1 MSFRITPHRQFQ
13 IGQQRARSQAGR
25 TGTLR
30 DQISS
35 GQRVHR
41 PSDDP
46 HAQRLILSSQ
56 STASHFESQS
66 VAINDV
72 RAVLNEAHAQI
83 RSAQQL
89 TVNARDVGLQ
99 VREVNDQSEAN
110 IFALELDGILNT
122 LESIANSRHDSR
134 YLFSG
139 STLETR
145 PYTDINTSTDYQGV
159 ADSGSVQI
167 GGAGHIKTFYSG
179 LEVFTTGQAGLT
191 AVRGTTGAA
200 GGPGTASGHG
210 TSELRVS
217 HLLTTFAPGS
227 GIQAGSSSADGD
239 TIIGP
244 AGTHT
249 LEITDTSGTGA
260 SGTISFNG
268 SEPIAFTNGDTNLK
282 LTGPRGEITFVDT
295 SSITAGFSGTVDITA
310 TGTMS
315 LNEGLSTVTTD
326 FSANQTLVDQN
337 GNVRH
342 IDSSGITQTGVDTV
356 QLEGNSDLFE
366 TLRSMRDDLLN
377 YENFSAVEWDAIVTE
392 YLGQT
397 EAMND
402 HLLDVVG
409 EQSVDLQTLDR
420 LQDRGEDL
428 QLEAE
433 IRLGELQGTDFAT
446 AVLQLQEEQN
456 LTEYTFATLSG
467 VFQVSVLDFLR

>member
-1 MSFRITPHRQFQ
+1 MSFRITPHRQFE
-13 IGQQRARSQAGR
+13 IGQQRAAALSGR

-35 GQRVHR
+35 GERVHR

-46 HAQRLILSSQ
+46 HAQRLILNSQ
-56 STASHFESQS
+56 STASYFQSQS

-72 RAVLNEAHAQI
+72 RSVLNEAHVQMRA
-83 RSAQQL
+83 AQQL
-89 TVNARDVGLQ
+89 GVNARDIGLQ
-99 VREVNDQSEAN
+99 VRQINNPSEAK
-110 IFALELDGILNT
+110 IFALELDGILET
-122 LESIANSRHDSR
+122 LDSIANSKHDGR
-134 YLFSG
+134 YLFAG
-139 STLETR
+139 ATVETR
-145 PYTDINTSTDYQGV
+145 PYRDVNASTDYRGV
-159 ADSGSVQI
+159 AESGSVRI
-167 GGAGHIKTFYSG
+167 GSAGHIKTFYSG
-179 LEVFTTGQAGLT
+179 QEVFTTGKDGLT

-200 GGPGTASGHG
+200 AGSGTASGHG
-210 TSELRVS
+210 SSELRVS
-217 HLLTTFAPGS
+217 HLLTTFAAGS

-249 LEITDTSGTGA
+249 LEINDTSGTGT

-268 SEPIAFTNGDTNLK
+268 GEPIAFTNADTDLK
-282 LTGPRGEITFVDT
+282 LTGPRGEVLFVNT
-295 SSITAGFSGTVDITA
+295 SSMTPGFSGTVDITA
-310 TGTMS
+310 TGTLL
-315 LNEGLSTVTTD
+315 LNAGQTTVDID

-342 IDSSGITQTGVDTV
+342 IDSQGITQTGVDTV
-356 QLEGNSDLFE
+356 QLAGNSDLFE

-377 YENFSAVEWDAIVTE
+377 YEEFSAVEWDATVSE
-392 YLGQT
+392 YLGQM
-397 EAMND
+397 ESMND

-433 IRLGELQGTDFAT
+433 MRLNELQGTDFAT
-446 AVLQLQEEQN
+446 AVLQLQEQQN